1 MTEFF
6 VRSYPL
12 EDIKI
17 TKGGDGR
24 TVEAYAAVFKRSAEI
39 RDQDGHYLEE
49 IDPGAFNRTIQHR
62 GNKFGVF
69 YNHGLTIHGTPSDR
83 GSVPIGTPQEVRVDN
98 VGVRTVT
105 RYNRTAL
112 AEEVLE
118 SINSGAITAQSFT
131 GRFMRSNPV
140 RVPRTGKAGKLPTV
154 TRMEIDMREYGP
166 TPFPAYAE
174 AMITGVRAML
184 GQGGSADIGLWTALA
199 GDLVD
204 PYGLRAL
211 ASQDEGIHTALREA
225 ITAGTVR
232 EVIEDLVSTGHL
244 RGSLPAVEPPGSTGQ
259 DTSVRDSSGQGTP
272 PSPVDTPAGD
282 PAPTGDHSARLARM
296 KHNARKTVMRRVVG
310 YASTQEKRSPQ
321 GEPGGVQG

>member
-12 EDIKI
+12 EDIAI

-24 TVEAYAAVFKRSAEI
+24 TVEAYAAVFKRAAEI

-49 IDPGAFNRTIQHR
+49 IDPTAFNRTIANR
-62 GNKFGVF
+62 RNKFGVF

-112 AEEVLE
+112 ADEVLE
-118 SINSGAITAQSFT
+118 AINSGAITAQSFT
-131 GRFMRSNPV
+131 GRFLRSNPV
-140 RVPRTGKAGKLPTV
+140 RVPRKGTAGKLPTV

-184 GQGGSADIGLWTALA
+184 GQGGSADLGLWAALA

-204 PYGLRAL
+204 PHGLRAL
-211 ASQDEGIHTALREA
+211 ATQDEDLHSALQEA

-232 EVIEDLVSTGHL
+232 DVIGDLVSSGRL
-244 RGSLPAVEPPGSTGQ
+244 RGSLPADELTGSRGQ
-259 DTSVRDSSGQGTP
+259 DTPPQADPSRQDTPPRSDSS
-272 PSPVDTPAGD
+272 AGD
-282 PAPTGDHSARLARM
+282 PAPTGSHSARLARM
-296 KHNARKTVMRRVVG
+296 KHNARKTVMREVAGR
-310 YASTQEKRSPQ
+310 ARTQEKRSPQ